1 MILSEE
7 CGPAEMTNMVFAG
20 TMITNGYA
28 TALVTRTGMETE
40 IGKIQQAVMEA
51 KEEEDK
57 EADYSS
63 MLNGMSLMITQR
75 EELLLRS
82 KKELLEFLELS
93 DQYDITLILEKLSGN
108 EFLEEQAVRA
118 DGRFNGRSFYQRA
131 EST

>member
-1 MILSEE
+1 
-7 CGPAEMTNMVFAG
+7 
-20 TMITNGYA
+20 
-28 TALVTRTGMETE
+28 MET
-40 IGKIQQAVMEA
+40 K
-51 KEEEDK
+51 EEDK

-118 DGRFNGRSFYQRA
+118 DGCFNGRSFYRRA

>member
-1 MILSEE
+1 
-7 CGPAEMTNMVFAG
+7 
-20 TMITNGYA
+20 
-28 TALVTRTGMETE
+28 MET
-40 IGKIQQAVMEA
+40 K
-51 KEEEDK
+51 EEDK

-118 DGRFNGRSFYQRA
+118 DGRFDRRSFYQRA

>member
-1 MILSEE
+1 
-7 CGPAEMTNMVFAG
+7 
-20 TMITNGYA
+20 
-28 TALVTRTGMETE
+28 
-40 IGKIQQAVMEA
+40 MEA
-51 KEEEDK
+51 KEEDK

>member
-1 MILSEE
+1 
-7 CGPAEMTNMVFAG
+7 
-20 TMITNGYA
+20 
-28 TALVTRTGMETE
+28 MET
-40 IGKIQQAVMEA
+40 
-51 KEEEDK
+51 KEEENK

-118 DGRFNGRSFYQRA
+118 DGRFNGRSFYRRA